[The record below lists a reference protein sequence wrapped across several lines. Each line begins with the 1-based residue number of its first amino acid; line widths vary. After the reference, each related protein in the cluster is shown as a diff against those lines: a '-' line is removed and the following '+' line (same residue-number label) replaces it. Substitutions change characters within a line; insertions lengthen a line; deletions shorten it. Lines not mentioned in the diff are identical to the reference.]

1 MTIYVTKYIF
11 DILLDQDLLQKM
23 SWFFGKKKHKDSSP
37 DSTEEEHPSGE
48 QSDDFVVIEKRRTSL
63 PPNVGEGNTSH
74 QGGLY
79 PLIGGIPTY
88 PAMSTGN
95 LPKLSQQ
102 VDAPHYLSGVPFKL
116 CKELQSNI
124 NNDLDIDGLRI
135 SEILSF
141 IERLEN
147 QNHDYD
153 FSLEEGVI
161 TEMDSRNNE

>member
-1 MTIYVTKYIF
+1 
-11 DILLDQDLLQKM
+11 M

-37 DSTEEEHPSGE
+37 DSREEEHSSGD

-63 PPNVGEGNTSH
+63 PPNVGGESTS
-74 QGGLY
+74 QSSGLY
-79 PLIGGIPTY
+79 PFIGGTSTY

-102 VDAPHYLSGVPFKL
+102 VEAPHYLSGVPFKL
-116 CKELQSNI
+116 CKELQTNM
-124 NNDLDIDGLRI
+124 NQDLDIDGLRI

-147 QNHDYD
+147 QSYDYD
-153 FSLEEGVI
+153 FTLEEGVI